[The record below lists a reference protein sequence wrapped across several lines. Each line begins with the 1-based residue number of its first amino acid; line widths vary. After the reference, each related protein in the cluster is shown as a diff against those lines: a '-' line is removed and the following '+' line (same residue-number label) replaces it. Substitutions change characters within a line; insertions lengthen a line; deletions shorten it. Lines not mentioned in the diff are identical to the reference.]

1 MKIETD
7 RAQVLSGVRFGKTIG
22 SPIALL
28 IENKDWQNWQDIMS
42 TELKIKGSDLKAV
55 TSPRPGHAD
64 LAGAVKYDTHD
75 MRNILERSSARET
88 AMRAALGAIAKRFL
102 SEFGI
107 KIGSYVIQIGK
118 VQSSKLKIK
127 SSEKELLEAFRSA
140 EISPVRCPDK
150 ISSKRWFN

>member
-1 MKIETD
+1 
-7 RAQVLSGVRFGKTIG
+7 
-22 SPIALL
+22 
-28 IENKDWQNWQDIMS
+28 
-42 TELKIKGSDLKAV
+42 
-55 TSPRPGHAD
+55 
-64 LAGAVKYDTHD
+64 

-88 AMRAALGAIAKRFL
+88 AMRTALGAIAKRFL

-107 KIGSYVIQIGK
+107 RIGSYVVGIGK
-118 VQSSKLKIK
+118 VQSSELQVK